1 MSIYLLDTFKF
12 PAYGEVTFECAQNQ
26 VEWRVPIGV
35 TSISAVLI
43 GGGCGGGAG
52 GNQTE
57 RSGGGAGGLRYINGL
72 VVVPGETLLVK
83 AGLGGT
89 GHTTNPFP
97 TVGSK
102 SFGSNFDFKFNNPG
116 YDSYIASN
124 NNSNVTARAGIGGT
138 IIVLAEGGGKFPS
151 PTSTG
156 VSVDFYSESFVGN
169 NSTALATVGLGTSG
183 GNGSTTGIFL
193 YGTIGGGNG
202 GHGGEGGKGTGGGID
217 GGGGGGPSWVAGTRG
232 GFGGWYD
239 GNQLVFPTNGTNGGG
254 GGGMTSKG
262 GGAYGGGGGGG
273 TGMRWGIGP
282 NGFRGSYNSDNLTND
297 DTAYSWGGQG
307 GSFGRDGKA
316 PGNELISYSAWVEGI
331 EPTPSNYP
339 NASDGNGLRGFTS
352 DEDAIPTG
360 PIPSNENEGS
370 GGFYG
375 GGGGGAQTGGTGGGF
390 SGNGRCGVV
399 RIIYAARPRGSVTRN
414 YPGSYNTSLTIA
426 QNVSNGWSGINTT
439 NVLTSFGYPT
449 LPPAA
454 GGVPDFFGA

>member
-12 PAYGEVTFECAQNQ
+12 PAYGEVTFECTPNEVQ
-26 VEWRVPIGV
+26 WRVPIGV

-72 VVVPGETLLVK
+72 VVVPGETLKVK
-83 AGLGGT
+83 AGCGGT
-89 GHTTNPFP
+89 GHSTN
-97 TVGSK
+97 SINED
-102 SFGSNFDFKFNNPG
+102 NFNRNNTFKFNNPG
-116 YDSYIASN
+116 FDSYIASD
-124 NNSNVTARAGIGGT
+124 NNSTVPARAGIGGT
-138 IIVLAEGGGKFPS
+138 IIVFAEGGGKLPAR
-151 PTSTG
+151 PVG
-156 VSVDFYSESFVGN
+156 VDDFYVTRAASQ
-169 NSTALATVGLGTSG
+169 TDATATVAISTTG
-183 GNGSTTGIFL
+183 GSGSTTGIFL

-202 GHGGEGGKGTGGGID
+202 GHGGQGGKGTGGGID
-217 GGGGGGPSWVAGTRG
+217 GGGGGGPSWVANTRG

-239 GNQLVFPTNGTNGGG
+239 GNQIVFPTNGTNGGG

-316 PGNELISYSAWVEGI
+316 PGNELISYSAWVEAI

-339 NASDGNGLRGFTS
+339 NGSDGNGIRGFTA

-360 PIPSNENEGS
+360 DTRASDREGS
-370 GGFYG
+370 GGYFG
-375 GGGGGAQTGGTGGGF
+375 GGGGGAQSSGQGGGY
-390 SGNGRCGVV
+390 SGDGGSGVL
-399 RIIYAARPRGSVTRN
+399 RIIYSARPRGTVTRN
-414 YPGSYNTSLTIA
+414 YPGSFNTALSI
-426 QNVSNGWSGINTT
+426 QDNVNAGWSGINTT
-439 NVLTSFGYPT
+439 NVLTNFGYPT
-449 LPPAA
+449 LPPVAP
-454 GGVPDFFGA
+454 GGSDFFGS